1 MKRVIKMGIAI
12 ATSLLLFLSGMLP
25 WLPTAPAFAHQNFNF
40 ELPKEKM
47 GLSGDLMIKALD
59 AFQQRWPQE
68 ASTPSISSDTIEG
81 AVDASEQTLPQ
92 ETTSP
97 PNILVIMTDDVGWFN
112 LSAYNDGMMGYRT
125 PNIDSIAEGGIRF
138 TDAYAENS
146 CTAGRAAFITGQ
158 SPGRTGLTKV
168 GLPGSGLGLSTEDIT
183 LAEILKEQGY
193 ATGQFGKNHLGDRD
207 EFLPTNHGFEEFYGN
222 LYHLNSEE
230 EPENADYPGGPDGD
244 YVKKYGPKGVLHSY
258 DTRVEGAPKTV
269 AEAKERH
276 DSLVPEH
283 PCIYDESLPRYKKQ
297 VSYVVDEDGPK
308 SKILTK
314 GPVGHQVIC
323 NTGALSSSRMPTVD
337 EEFQDAAV
345 DFMEKAV
352 HNNKPFFVWLN
363 PSRMHVYTHLKPES
377 EGVTGQGLFADGMV
391 ENDLMVGELL
401 DELDELGVADN
412 TIVIYTA
419 DNGAQ
424 FYKWPDGGT
433 IPFHGEK
440 NTNWEGGFRVPFLVR
455 WPARWKGGVVSN
467 DIISMTDW
475 LPTLASATGAEEL
488 QDVKTQLLN
497 PCLEEEAPT
506 DGTCDGTELPV
517 VYEANGRDFHP
528 LHLDGYNFLPRLDY
542 LDRINPSKLE
552 KLRRKNPAIA
562 ELPVEA
568 PRHEM
573 FYLTDDAYPSALRYD
588 DWKLIFSEQR
598 EKGAK
603 VWSEPF
609 IKLRIPIVL
618 NLRRDPFE
626 RAPGESSYY
635 DIWKTNHAFVIPPS
649 QYYVGKFLDTFRDY
663 PPRQVPASFTIDGQL
678 QELLDDLE
686 NMNLED

>member
-1 MKRVIKMGIAI
+1 
-12 ATSLLLFLSGMLP
+12 
-25 WLPTAPAFAHQNFNF
+25 
-40 ELPKEKM
+40 
-47 GLSGDLMIKALD
+47 MIKALD

-68 ASTPSISSDTIEG
+68 ASTPSISGDTIEG
-81 AVDASEQTLPQ
+81 AVNASEETLLQ
-92 ETTSP
+92 ENTNQ

-125 PNIDSIAEGGIRF
+125 PNIDRIAEEGIRF

-168 GLPGSGLGLSTEDIT
+168 GLPGSDLGLSTKDIT
-183 LAEILKEQGY
+183 LAEVLKEQGY
-193 ATGQFGKNHLGDRD
+193 ATGQFGKNHLGDSD

-258 DTRVEGAPKTV
+258 DTRVEGSPQTV
-269 AEAKERH
+269 AQAKELH

-283 PCIYDESLPRYKKQ
+283 ACNLER
-297 VSYVVDEDGPK
+297 SYVVDEDAPE
-308 SKILTK
+308 SE
-314 GPVGHQVIC
+314 GPVGYQVIC
-323 NTGALSSSRMPTVD
+323 NTGPLDTARMPTVD
-337 EEFQDAAV
+337 EEFQGAAV
-345 DFMEKAV
+345 DFMGKAV
-352 HNNKPFFVWLN
+352 NNNKPFFVWLN

-391 ENDLMVGELL
+391 ENDGMVGELL
-401 DELDELGVADN
+401 DELDELGIADN

-467 DIISMTDW
+467 DIISMLDW
-475 LPTLASATGAEEL
+475 LPTLASATGIEEL

-497 PCLEEEAPT
+497 PCLEEEPPT

-517 VYEANGRDFHP
+517 VYQANDRDFHP

-542 LDRINPSKLE
+542 LDNIS
-552 KLRRKNPAIA
+552 
-562 ELPVEA
+562 ELPNVEA

-588 DWKLIFSEQR
+588 DWKLIFAEQR

-609 IKLRIPIVL
+609 IKLRMPIVL

-635 DIWKTNHAFVIPPS
+635 DIWKTNHAFVVPPS
-649 QYYVGKFLDTFRDY
+649 QYYVGKFLDTFRYY

>member
-1 MKRVIKMGIAI
+1 MRRILKSGIALVI
-12 ATSLLLFLSGMLP
+12 SLMLFLSGLLP
-25 WLPTAPAFAHQNFNF
+25 WLPTAPAFA
-40 ELPKEKM
+40 E
-47 GLSGDLMIKALD
+47 
-59 AFQQRWPQE
+59 
-68 ASTPSISSDTIEG
+68 
-81 AVDASEQTLPQ
+81 
-92 ETTSP
+92 ETTT
-97 PNILVIMTDDVGWFN
+97 PNIIVIMADDVGWFN

-125 PNIDSIAEGGIRF
+125 PNIDRIAEEGIRF

-168 GLPGSGLGLSTEDIT
+168 GLPGSDLGLSTEDIT

-230 EPENADYPGGPDGD
+230 EPENPDYPGGIDGD

-258 DTRVEGAPKTV
+258 DTRVEGAPQTV
-269 AEAKERH
+269 AEAKELH

-283 PCIYDESLPRYKKQ
+283 FCIDDASLSYK
-297 VSYVVDEDGPK
+297 VDELDEDDPDFE
-308 SKILTK
+308 

-323 NTGALSSSRMPTVD
+323 NTGPLDTDRMPTVD
-337 EEFQDAAV
+337 EEFQGVAEA
-345 DFMEKAV
+345 FMEKAV
-352 HNNKPFFVWLN
+352 NNKKPFFVWLN
-363 PSRMHVYTHLKPES
+363 PSRMHVYTHLKEES
-377 EGVTGQGLFADGMV
+377 QGVTGQGLFADGMV
-391 ENDLMVGELL
+391 ENDNMVGELL

-467 DIISMTDW
+467 DIISMLDW
-475 LPTLASATGAEEL
+475 LPTLASATGIEDL
-488 QDVKTQLLN
+488 QDIKTELLN
-497 PCLEEEAPT
+497 PCLEEDPPT
-506 DGTCDGTELPV
+506 EVTCDGTELPV
-517 VYEANGRDFHP
+517 VYEANDRDFHP

-542 LDRINPSKLE
+542 LDNINRLKLLLRNLKIT
-552 KLRRKNPAIA
+552 KLPVE
-562 ELPVEA
+562 ELCDQEPRVEALCELSVEA

-588 DWKLIFSEQR
+588 DWKLIFAEQR

-609 IKLRIPIVL
+609 IKLRIPLII

-626 RAPGESSYY
+626 RAPEESSYY
-635 DIWKTNHAFVIPPS
+635 DIWKTNHAFIIPPS
-649 QYYVGKFLDTFRDY
+649 QAYVDKFLNTFRDY
-663 PPRQVPASFTIDGQL
+663 PPRQFPASFTIDGQL
-678 QELLDDLE
+678 QDLLDDLE
-686 NMNLED
+686 KMRLDD